1 MFLYRR
7 LSLVFALL
15 FLSIGVAIA
24 QTTVSGTVFSAD
36 DNEPLMPVH
45 CLIIPKEHY
54 SDVADDVPEELLGH
68 LFKVVQK
75 VSDITGI
82 HEGGFRLLLNTGDDA
97 SQSVR
102 HLHIHMLG
110 GHKMPRPNDQDW
122 SYEAN
127 KDN

>member
-1 MFLYRR
+1 MVDENCIFCK
-7 LSLVFALL
+7 
-15 FLSIGVAIA
+15 IGAGEIPVTPIYEDEVCIA
-24 QTTVSGTVFSAD
+24 FPD
-36 DNEPLMPVH
+36 MEPLMPVH
-45 CLIIPKEHY
+45 TLIIPKDHY
-54 SDVADDVPEELLGH
+54 TDVADDVPEELLGH

-75 VSDITGI
+75 VSDIQGV
-82 HEGGFRLLLNTGDDA
+82 HENGFRLLLNTGDDA

>member
-1 MFLYRR
+1 MIKDDCIFCK
-7 LSLVFALL
+7 
-15 FLSIGVAIA
+15 IGAGEIPVQPVYEDEYCIA
-24 QTTVSGTVFSAD
+24 FPD
-36 DNEPLMPVH
+36 MEPLMPVH
-45 CLIIPKEHY
+45 VLIIPKDHY
-54 SDVADDVPEELLGH
+54 SDVADDVPQELLGY

-75 VSDITGI
+75 VSDITGV

-122 SYEAN
+122 SFEAN